1 MHTQR
6 INHSWLRACGRT
18 LPGDVPKWVTLESD
32 TSAFPGMLWT
42 QKTAVSMKKIRFG
55 AHHLPHP
62 QADTFCLAPRAPQ
75 NPKPSRI
82 PGIRCA
88 NREEE
93 NGERATRGEA
103 VGSQSLS
110 EVAFK
115 QMEEWSGA
123 V

>member
-1 MHTQR
+1 M
-6 INHSWLRACGRT
+6 
-18 LPGDVPKWVTLESD
+18 TLESD
-32 TSAFPGMLWT
+32 TSAFFEVLWT
-42 QKTAVSMKKIRFG
+42 QKAAVSMKKIRFG
-55 AHHLPHP
+55 AHPLPHP
-62 QADTFCLAPRAPQ
+62 QAGLAPRASK
-75 NPKPSRI
+75 NPNPSRI
-82 PGIRCA
+82 PGIRRA